1 MAQEATSAAGY
12 WGRGECAGGAGREW
26 RTRQEWGILHGDCM
40 QDGMAKDSLSL
51 GRWLSDKHGGSDHT
65 SIVHGRL
72 LASSLFFNHF
82 SKLSSTPP
90 SYKKRLFMVVKKK
103 RLFSFRI
110 LLKKCSFSL

>member
-1 MAQEATSAAGY
+1 MESPARMGNSP
-12 WGRGECAGGAGREW
+12 W
-26 RTRQEWGILHGDCM
+26 RLHARWHG
-40 QDGMAKDSLSL
+40 KDSLSL